1 LLSQVLVE
9 RIAPAG
15 KGRAVMLRRKRLY
28 AELNCPREEAINFL
42 CALAARAIAGGKVK
56 KRNFF
61 RFRKA
66 SLKITLLSGA
76 AKLASR
82 LAVSSDHKDVSY
94 AALPEA
100 SFHSPAAMASMCVD
114 VPLHRADGLHIA
126 ASMVVPVGIDPRL
139 KLIAL
144 YQLREEADPEQ
155 LFAVH
160 RPGRLLHP
168 ELQRAS
174 SCSRLLATTSV
185 ALCSSS
191 SGTRS
196 SARCP
201 LASSSVRGPAPY
213 ITVGMPASL

>member
-1 LLSQVLVE
+1 MYGTL
-9 RIAPAG
+9 P
-15 KGRAVMLRRKRLY
+15 Y
-28 AELNCPREEAINFL
+28 
-42 CALAARAIAGGKVK
+42 KVK
-56 KRNFF
+56 ETELLPLPE
-61 RFRKA
+61 A

-94 AALPEA
+94 AALPA

-126 ASMVVPVGIDPRL
+126 ASNVVPVGIDPRL

-144 YQLREEADPEQ
+144 YQLREEADLSNSSLSIVP
-155 LFAVH
+155 ADYSTS
-160 RPGRLLHP
+160 

>member
-1 LLSQVLVE
+1 MYGTL
-9 RIAPAG
+9 P
-15 KGRAVMLRRKRLY
+15 Y
-28 AELNCPREEAINFL
+28 
-42 CALAARAIAGGKVK
+42 KVK

-61 RFRKA
+61 RFRSA

-94 AALPEA
+94 AALSEA
-100 SFHSPAAMASMCVD
+100 SFHSPAAMVSMCVD

-160 RPGRLLHP
+160 RPGRLLH
-168 ELQRAS
+168 L
-174 SCSRLLATTSV
+174 
-185 ALCSSS
+185 
-191 SGTRS
+191 
-196 SARCP
+196 
-201 LASSSVRGPAPY
+201 
-213 ITVGMPASL
+213 